1 MKSKQVPFIPKGYQS
16 VTPYLIINGAARAI
30 VFYKKAFGAKE
41 VLRMPGPSGT
51 VGHAEIKINGHRIML
66 ADEYPEMNCKGPL
79 AFGGSPVHIH
89 LYVKN
94 SDATVNKAV
103 AAGAKLQRPAED
115 QFYGDRSGSIEDPF
129 GHTWHIATHTRDV
142 SMKKMKKQA
151 AAKAA
156 QAEQS

>member
-41 VLRMPGPSGT
+41 ILRMPGPSGT
-51 VGHAEIKINGHRIML
+51 VGHAEIEINGHRIML

-142 SMKKMKKQA
+142 SMKEMKKQA

>member
-1 MKSKQVPFIPKGYQS
+1 MKSKKVPFIPNGCQS
-16 VTPYLIINGAARAI
+16 VTPYLIINGADRAI
-30 VFYKKAFGAKE
+30 AFYKKALGATE
-41 VLRMPGPSGT
+41 VMRVPGPHDT
-51 VGHAEIKINGHRIML
+51 IGHAEIEINGHRLML
-66 ADEYPEMNCKGPL
+66 ADEYPAMNCRGPQ

-94 SDATVNKAV
+94 SDTTVNKAV
-103 AAGAKLQRPAED
+103 AAGAKLHRPVQD

-142 SMKKMKKQA
+142 SMKEMKKQA
-151 AAKAA
+151 AAKVT